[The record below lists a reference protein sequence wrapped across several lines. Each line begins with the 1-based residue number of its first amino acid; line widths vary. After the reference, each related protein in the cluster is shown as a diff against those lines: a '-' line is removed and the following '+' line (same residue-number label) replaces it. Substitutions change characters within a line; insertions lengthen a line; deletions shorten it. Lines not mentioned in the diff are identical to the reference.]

1 MELARTLCP
10 LRLLQRARVCCG
22 PDYSFRLAAKE
33 RTLLEHHD
41 VATFSPSTVSAPFAS
56 LKHMRSIPFLSKC
69 RRHVSRMTACC
80 TLKLMLPGDALGR
93 LIGHQGWTK
102 NAIEEKH
109 QTCIETAPRR
119 EVYLGMIN
127 DRAVMV
133 SALSTATFS
142 SMLLDILNE
151 ARLNSFDGIRLALP
165 DACMAKLLP
174 DEDAHRGVDST
185 VPIQLCHLDGSRVTA
200 ALGGRLRVCQGAF
213 YCVLGG
219 P

>member
-10 LRLLQRARVCCG
+10 LRLLQRARVC
-22 PDYSFRLAAKE
+22 FRLAAKG

-41 VATFSPSTVSAPFAS
+41 VATFSPSAVSAPFAS

-80 TLKLMLPGDALGR
+80 TLKLLLPGDALGR
-93 LIGHQGWTK
+93 LIGHQGRTK

-127 DRAVMV
+127 D
-133 SALSTATFS
+133 LS
-142 SMLLDILNE
+142 LIH
-151 ARLNSFDGIRLALP
+151 I
-165 DACMAKLLP
+165 
-174 DEDAHRGVDST
+174 
-185 VPIQLCHLDGSRVTA
+185 
-200 ALGGRLRVCQGAF
+200 
-213 YCVLGG
+213 
-219 P
+219 

>member
-33 RTLLEHHD
+33 WTLLEHHD

-80 TLKLMLPGDALGR
+80 TLKLLLPGDALGR
-93 LIGHQGWTK
+93 LIGHQGRTK

-109 QTCIETAPRR
+109 QTCIEIAPRR

>member
-1 MELARTLCP
+1 M
-10 LRLLQRARVCCG
+10 
-22 PDYSFRLAAKE
+22 
-33 RTLLEHHD
+33 
-41 VATFSPSTVSAPFAS
+41 ATFSPRTVSAPFAS

-80 TLKLMLPGDALGR
+80 TLKLLLPGDALGR
-93 LIGHQGWTK
+93 LIGHQGRTK

-109 QTCIETAPRR
+109 QTCIEIAPRR

-185 VPIQLCHLDGSRVTA
+185 LPIQLCHLGGSRVTA
-200 ALGGRLRVCQGAF
+200 ALGGRLRVCQGGF